1 MASYKKYLRG
11 DIYNFTDYIKKQ
23 ILAKSGTAS
32 LEEEMWA
39 ELGETR
45 CCMQAFERY
54 SAAGGNR
61 VSLTVT
67 TLGYDGELSVM
78 ATSTGGSEA
87 MFFKIN
93 TLGENSFLEVL
104 KEEAE
109 AYQET
114 GTEA

>member
-45 CCMQAFERY
+45 CCM
-54 SAAGGNR
+54 
-61 VSLTVT
+61 
-67 TLGYDGELSVM
+67 
-78 ATSTGGSEA
+78 
-87 MFFKIN
+87 
-93 TLGENSFLEVL
+93 
-104 KEEAE
+104 
-109 AYQET
+109 
-114 GTEA
+114 